1 MVRIM
6 TEENGGLSGRALP
19 GSVPTVSPPTILL
32 YNWLTDNMSIK
43 GEVFRMPCGD
53 DRDRANVATSE
64 AVEERPSM
72 SVMALRFLAFLAA
85 GYLAVAGMV
94 RERKYRHL
102 LTWLAGW
109 ALFLTWP
116 RYLIC
121 SRCEGYGQMCRSY
134 FLGKYTSLLFPRA
147 EGKKVGPLGLSLELL
162 SLSVMFW
169 APALALRRD
178 PKALLRYLA
187 AMQAVLLGQFF
198 HACRWCG
205 TRSDEAWKTV
215 CPVHRFWKRRSPQP

>member
-1 MVRIM
+1 
-6 TEENGGLSGRALP
+6 
-19 GSVPTVSPPTILL
+19 
-32 YNWLTDNMSIK
+32 
-43 GEVFRMPCGD
+43 MPCGG
-53 DRDRANVATSE
+53 DRHRENLATSE
-64 AVEERPSM
+64 VVDERPDM
-72 SVMALRFLAFLAA
+72 LVMALRFLAFLAA

-102 LTWLAGW
+102 LVWMAGW

-121 SRCEGYGQMCRSY
+121 SRCEGYGKMCRSY
-134 FLGKYTSLLFPRA
+134 YLGKYTSLLFPRA
-147 EGKKVGPLGLSLELL
+147 EGKGVEPLGLSLEIM

-169 APALALRRD
+169 VPALALRRN
-178 PKALLRYLA
+178 PKAFLRYLA

-205 TRSDEAWKTV
+205 TRSREGWKTI
-215 CPVHRFWKRRSPQP
+215 CPAHRFWKKRAS